1 MSSSWLNIGGFEF
14 IIGFKKRFDRFI
26 IVYRKLNL
34 FGNLYLVFLFKL
46 FESLGLKEKSGK
58 FLLIF
63 MDIWWISW
71 FIVFLICFILFNFG
85 SILMIGELSILWS
98 VLFWLF
104 FIMKFFNGILLI
116 FFCLKILNLFFRGK

>member
-71 FIVFLICFILFNFG
+71 FIVFLICFILFSFG